1 MGLLKWAVLGAA
13 AAYGIQHITKKRAED
28 GKSIVDD
35 WNEQAPEWIEKAKQ
49 YTEEAVNKA
58 SSRVQSPENYQ

>member
-13 AAYGIQHITKKRAED
+13 AAYGIQHITKKRTTD

-49 YTEEAVNKA
+49 YTEEAVNKVGN
-58 SSRVQSPENYQ
+58 RVQPQEDYQ